1 MTHKQ
6 RYPNAPWLYDDTT
19 GDIVGVKDPD
29 GSELLFQRAANYGYF
44 CDLSDQSDG
53 INTPNAIEFDTTVIG
68 QGISID
74 SATKITFARGGKF
87 KFTLTAQVENSDS
100 QDHNF
105 YLWGK
110 LNGTNIPNSLTR
122 FTVPSSHGSSNGAL
136 VVERSYFGVLSAG
149 QYIEVMWMTDNA
161 AVTLQHTAA
170 QVGPPALPA
179 TPSVTLIVTE
189 VAT

>member
-1 MTHKQ
+1 MTTRQKNQ
-6 RYPNAPWLYDDTT
+6 GAPWLYDDTT

-53 INTPNAIEFDTTVIG
+53 VNTPNAIEFDTTLIG
-68 QGISID
+68 QGISIE

-100 QDHNF
+100 QAHNF

-110 LNGTNIPNSLTR
+110 LNGTNIPNTLTR
-122 FTVPSSHGSSNGAL
+122 FTVPSSHGGANGAL

-149 QYIEVMWMTDNA
+149 QYIEVMWMADNA
-161 AVTLQHTAA
+161 
-170 QVGPPALPA
+170 
-179 TPSVTLIVTE
+179 
-189 VAT
+189 